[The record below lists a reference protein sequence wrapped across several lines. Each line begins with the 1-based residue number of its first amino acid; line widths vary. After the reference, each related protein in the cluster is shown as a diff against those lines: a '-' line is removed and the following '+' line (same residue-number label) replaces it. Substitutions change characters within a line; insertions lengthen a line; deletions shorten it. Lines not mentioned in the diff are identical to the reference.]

1 VHAALGASLVG
12 VVAAAWAQPGA
23 TRVDASGVA
32 ATLHV
37 VGDAIPE
44 PLTSVPGDPARGRA
58 IVVDRSTGLCLLCHH
73 GPFPEER
80 FQGDLASDL
89 AGAGARWTAG
99 QLRLRIADSR
109 RIDPNGLMPSLHR
122 VDGHERVGRAWQG
135 KPVLDAQQVE
145 DVVAFLQTLRTP
157 PAAQP

>member
-1 VHAALGASLVG
+1 VRSALGAALVG
-12 VVAAAWAQPGA
+12 GVASAWSQPAASSVA
-23 TRVDASGVA
+23 ASGVA
-32 ATLHV
+32 APLHV

-44 PLTSVPGDPARGRA
+44 PLTSVPGDPVRGRA
-58 IVVDRSTGLCLLCHH
+58 IVVDRSVGLCLLCHH

-80 FQGDLASDL
+80 FQGNLASDL

-122 VDGHERVGRAWQG
+122 VDGHERVGRTWQG

-157 PAAQP
+157 PAARP